1 MTAAPAVVKV
11 GTPGG
16 TFSITGGTCTAT
28 SVVPPNSSCTIIVQ
42 YAPGTSTATANAHV
56 TITGT
61 GMGTPTL
68 NSANFTAN

>member
-1 MTAAPAVVKV
+1 
-11 GTPGG
+11 
-16 TFSITGGTCTAT
+16 
-28 SVVPPNSSCTIIVQ
+28 VPPNSSCTIIVQ